1 MSRFRSVGR
10 LAFARGNSSWAKN
23 FNANLLFA
31 RNMHSNQR
39 SMAAAF
45 SRMSTLLVAGEAP
58 VACGFAEQFRDM
70 TSSDVPCQDGGS
82 KESELETEA
91 QVDVSLD
98 PNVEV
103 RSLVLNHGGVCEI
116 WSLTKSQITNQKQ
129 FFTTDT

>member
-10 LAFARGNSSWAKN
+10 LAFARGTSSWAKN

-39 SMAAAF
+39 TMAAAF

-70 TSSDVPCQDGGS
+70 TSSDVPCQNGS
-82 KESELETEA
+82 KESGEWETEA

-103 RSLVLNHGGVCEI
+103 RSVVLNHGGVCGI
-116 WSLTKSQITNQKQ
+116 WSFTKSQITNHQQ
-129 FFTTDT
+129 IFR